1 MNQAWRL
8 YHSPHMLWARVL
20 KAKFFPH
27 TSLFESTSTS
37 RGSHIWKA
45 LFNGIQWLREG
56 MKWIIGDGHNIR
68 IWEDHCIPG
77 GTLRS
82 HIAGSLMWNE
92 ENSRVSSLRVAQ
104 TWDLTP
110 LHVPL
115 PPQIEQLI
123 HGIPVAR
130 IAQLSNTFVWPHNNG
145 MCSVSSAPH
154 FIYQQQQV
162 PLDKQVW
169 NWVWKVHCPKKI
181 QLFLWEV
188 MHNRLP
194 TRQYLAFS
202 HWNINDNCPR
212 CHTQET
218 TLRILHDC
226 PWAKEVR
233 GQSLGPLPLS
243 FFHMPLQEWLR
254 SNATAEMVVMHQRLP
269 WKIYCPFLC

>member
-82 HIAGSLMWNE
+82 HIAGPLMWNE

-104 TWDLTP
+104 TWDLTS

-162 PLDKQVW
+162 PLDKQE
-169 NWVWKVHCPKKI
+169 P
-181 QLFLWEV
+181 LGA
-188 MHNRLP
+188 RLGGAGTP
-194 TRQYLAFS
+194 Y
-202 HWNINDNCPR
+202 IP
-212 CHTQET
+212 
-218 TLRILHDC
+218 
-226 PWAKEVR
+226 
-233 GQSLGPLPLS
+233 
-243 FFHMPLQEWLR
+243 
-254 SNATAEMVVMHQRLP
+254 
-269 WKIYCPFLC
+269 